1 MICLGQWRRYT
12 HLSPYIKDGK
22 EPKNLFDYQARMLA
36 QVGKV
41 NRETAQI
48 IIDSLG
54 GADEVLRENLES
66 AIMDALKSEDPVLQK
81 AAEQGFLM
89 GGGMVPPDLA
99 PNQTRAFQAYYRQ
112 SADKLNLVNTV
123 MLEST
128 QAAYTATVA
137 DVTNKINR
145 TQSIMNVASGEGVS
159 GVSSLNEAVRDAVDK
174 MVKNGITGFVDH
186 GGHRWSPEAYVA
198 MDTRTTLANT
208 ARAAVW
214 EEDDRFGVDMYQV
227 SHHDGARP
235 LCYPWQGKVISRNG
249 FTGTV
254 KDGDGNTITVHS
266 QDEIESFN
274 YGGGLFGVNCGHYP
288 ISFIPGFSR
297 SRPPEQN
304 EEENRK
310 EYEASQQQR
319 GLERKLRE
327 ERRDLAVLKAQGAP
341 QDMINAQS
349 EKVKQANHELDSFC
363 DETGRARRKSREG
376 TPIKASFPDPDTYTK
391 EDFPTEQRDRVTDF
405 FRGQTGQAETGNTV
419 KRQDIGTLQM
429 YDEAVG
435 WAQESF
441 DSDMEYLRDGW
452 QNVDSQI
459 KAFDAFEKEVPQY
472 EKTLKDA
479 AKREEFA
486 HRTNS
491 SDVINILQDG
501 RMKSQIE
508 TGTSHGYLDI
518 DKRKRAT
525 SQLFAGSE
533 PISVSDSEY
542 EIYGYLGNAP
552 RANMY
557 GNTRIVFKK
566 RNLFDRTTLTVGDS
580 LELIETGADPMA
592 TLAGDPKF
600 VSYGRVFSD
609 SIPNAPQR
617 LEDVRRDF
625 ESIEKNGYLSD
636 GGYIELQFH
645 GGVTTED
652 IEYIEMSR
660 SDANAD
666 KIEKLAEMRGV
677 KIKWRK

>member
-1 MICLGQWRRYT
+1 MNPRQIDDMSWAMAEVYASVTDRILVNLAKYF
-12 HLSPYIKDGK
+12 PYIKNGK

-48 IIDSLG
+48 IMDSLG

-145 TQSIMNVASGEGVS
+145 TQSIMNTASGEVVS

-174 MVKNGITGFVDH
+174 MVKNGITGFIDH

-214 EEDDRFGVDMYQV
+214 EEDDRYGVDMYQV

-249 FTGTV
+249 FSGTV

-341 QDMINAQS
+341 QEMINAQS

-376 TPIKASFPDPDTYTK
+376 TPIKASFPDPDTYTN
-391 EDFPTEQRDRVTDF
+391 EDFPTDQRDMVKDF
-405 FRGQTGQAETGNTV
+405 FRGQTTKAETTQQAKPDSGELREMTPDERSAVKSYVSGENMYINQILRGRSGERMTDYDRELV
-419 KRQDIGTLQM
+419 KDLDSALDVPIGKRQTLYRSVDAETVFGKISPID
-429 YDEAVG
+429 YDNLRSAVVYGDRSKIVVSSADAIVSKAVG
-435 WAQESF
+435 KTIVEKGYMSTTKDFEIASEFGGFTGSEKPIVIKLDTPGSAHGRDLEEF
-441 DSDMEYLRDGW
+441 DVEGEE
-452 QNVDSQI
+452 Q
-459 KAFDAFEKEVPQY
+459 KEVLLARGQRY
-472 EKTLKDA
+472 KVNK
-479 AKREEFA
+479 
-486 HRTNS
+486 
-491 SDVINILQDG
+491 
-501 RMKSQIE
+501 
-508 TGTSHGYLDI
+508 
-518 DKRKRAT
+518 
-525 SQLFAGSE
+525 
-533 PISVSDSEY
+533 
-542 EIYGYLGNAP
+542 IYGEDGN
-552 RANMY
+552 
-557 GNTRIVFKK
+557 IVV
-566 RNLFDRTTLTVGDS
+566 DADILT
-580 LELIETGADPMA
+580 
-592 TLAGDPKF
+592 
-600 VSYGRVFSD
+600 
-609 SIPNAPQR
+609 
-617 LEDVRRDF
+617 
-625 ESIEKNGYLSD
+625 
-636 GGYIELQFH
+636 
-645 GGVTTED
+645 
-652 IEYIEMSR
+652 
-660 SDANAD
+660 D
-666 KIEKLAEMRGV
+666 K
-677 KIKWRK
+677 